1 MAASDHL
8 NNIIG
13 LTGGIASG
21 KSLVGRLFSHLNIPV
36 TDTDDFAHALTAPNG
51 LAIPAI
57 LDAFGTESLDNQG
70 AMHRARM
77 RERIFN
83 DPQAKQ
89 QLEHILHPLILQE
102 SRRRLQEHASAPY
115 QILIVPLL
123 FETSHFLPLVNRT
136 LVVDTEPEQ
145 QISRAMSRG
154 QLDRAMV
161 QRIMAQQLPR
171 QQRLARADDIIDNR
185 TDEDHLWQQVA
196 RLHEKY
202 LSLDGATR

>member
-1 MAASDHL
+1 MAASDYL

-21 KSLVGRLFSHLNIPV
+21 KSLVGRLFSRLGVPV
-36 TDTDDFAHALTAPNG
+36 TDTDDYAHALTAPNG

-57 LDAFGTESLDNQG
+57 LDAFGTESLDDQG

-102 SRRRLQEHASAPY
+102 SRRRLQGHASAPY

-145 QISRAMSRG
+145 QISRAMSRS

-161 QRIMAQQLPR
+161 QRIMAQQLSR

-185 TDEDHLWQQVA
+185 TDESHLWQQVA

-202 LSLDGATR
+202 LSLDSATR

>member
-8 NNIIG
+8 NNIVG

-21 KSLVGRLFSHLNIPV
+21 KSLVGRLFSRLGVPV
-36 TDTDDFAHALTAPNG
+36 TDTDDISRALTAPNG

-57 LDAFGTESLDNQG
+57 QAIFGADSLDETG
-70 AMHRARM
+70 AMQRERM
-77 RERIFN
+77 REHIFHH
-83 DPQAKQ
+83 PEAKQ

-102 SRRRLQEHASAPY
+102 SQRLLQQHASAPY
-115 QILIVPLL
+115 QILTVPLL

-136 LVVDTEPEQ
+136 LVVDTDPEQ
-145 QISRAMSRG
+145 QISRAMSRS

-161 QRIMAQQLPR
+161 QRIMAQQFSR

-185 TDEDHLWQQVA
+185 ADEAHLWQQVS

-202 LSLDGATR
+202 LSLGGATR

>member
-1 MAASDHL
+1 MAASDYL

-21 KSLVGRLFSHLNIPV
+21 KSLVGRLFSRLGVPV
-36 TDTDDFAHALTAPNG
+36 TDTDDYAHALTVPNG

-57 LDAFGTESLDNQG
+57 LDAFGTESLDDQG

-102 SRRRLQEHASAPY
+102 SRRRLQGHASAPY

-145 QISRAMSRG
+145 QISRAMSRS

-161 QRIMAQQLPR
+161 QRIMAQQLSR

-185 TDEDHLWQQVA
+185 TDESHLWQQVA

-202 LSLDGATR
+202 LSLDSATR

>member
-1 MAASDHL
+1 MAASDYL

-21 KSLVGRLFSHLNIPV
+21 KSLVGRLFSRLGVPV
-36 TDTDDFAHALTAPNG
+36 TDTDDYAHALTAPNG

-57 LDAFGTESLDNQG
+57 LDAFGTESLDDQG

-102 SRRRLQEHASAPY
+102 SRRRLQGHASAPY

-145 QISRAMSRG
+145 QISRAMSRS

-161 QRIMAQQLPR
+161 QRIMAQQLSR

-185 TDEDHLWQQVA
+185 TDESHLWQQVA

-202 LSLDGATR
+202 LSLDNATR

>member
-1 MAASDHL
+1 MAASDRL

-21 KSLVGRLFSHLNIPV
+21 KNLVGQLFARLGVPV
-36 TDTDDFAHALTAPNG
+36 TDTDDIAHALTAPNG

-57 LDAFGTESLDNQG
+57 QAVFGADSLDETG
-70 AMHRARM
+70 AMQRERM
-77 RERIFN
+77 RERIFHH
-83 DPQAKQ
+83 PEAKQ

-102 SRRRLQEHASAPY
+102 SQRLLQRHASAPY

-145 QISRAMSRG
+145 QISRAMSRS

-161 QRIMAQQLPR
+161 QRIMAQQLSR

-185 TDEDHLWQQVA
+185 TDEAHLWQQVV